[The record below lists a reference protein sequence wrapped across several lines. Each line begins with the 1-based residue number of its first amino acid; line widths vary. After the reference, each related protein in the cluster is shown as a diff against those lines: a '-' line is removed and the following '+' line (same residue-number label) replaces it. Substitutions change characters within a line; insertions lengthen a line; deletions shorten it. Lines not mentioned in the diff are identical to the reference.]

1 MDFYEYNIE
10 MAKAKANSR
19 EVNQQDFE
27 RYQDFASS
35 VACLI
40 AEGSEFMTKEQLYD
54 AIKNV
59 FNRVILKQ
67 EKDQCI
73 CILKQEKDHD

>member
-1 MDFYEYNIE
+1 MDFYEYDLE
-10 MAKAKANSR
+10 MTKLKANEKLR

-27 RYQDFASS
+27 RYKEFASRVS
-35 VACLI
+35 CLI

-54 AIKNV
+54 AIKIA

-67 EKDQCI
+67 EKD
-73 CILKQEKDHD
+73 HD